1 MNNKAEAP
9 RSLSAPAFEVTEVP
23 AQTSPSRA
31 ITAKVTSV
39 GRGVP
44 LLRECFPGGFLGIPG
59 QVLNPSCSVV
69 RKGHRMAHGALEGL
83 SMGELCPM

>member
-1 MNNKAEAP
+1 MNNKAEAL

-23 AQTSPSRA
+23 TQTSPSHA

-39 GRGVP
+39 GHGV
-44 LLRECFPGGFLGIPG
+44 LLFWGCFSGRFLGIPG

-69 RKGHRMAHGALEGL
+69 GKASQVAQGTLGGVVI
-83 SMGELCPM
+83 G